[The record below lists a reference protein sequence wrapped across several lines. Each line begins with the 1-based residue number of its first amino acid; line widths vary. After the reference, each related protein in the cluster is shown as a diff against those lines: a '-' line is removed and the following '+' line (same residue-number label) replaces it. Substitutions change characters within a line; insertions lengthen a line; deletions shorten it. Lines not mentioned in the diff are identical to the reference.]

1 MAAETQ
7 EKVFH
12 PSTSWI
18 SRAGVYFEYT
28 PEDTF
33 KSLIENGLV
42 GCDASDDDEEEIDPR
57 ECSFSLC
64 SCFLSKFAHFDFF
77 R

>member
-1 MAAETQ
+1 MATETQ

-18 SRAGVYFEYT
+18 SRAGVYFEYS

-33 KSLIENGLV
+33 KSLLERGLV
-42 GCDASDDDEEEIDPR
+42 ACDVSEEEEEDLENYERMI
-57 ECSFSLC
+57 F
-64 SCFLSKFAHFDFF
+64 
-77 R
+77 